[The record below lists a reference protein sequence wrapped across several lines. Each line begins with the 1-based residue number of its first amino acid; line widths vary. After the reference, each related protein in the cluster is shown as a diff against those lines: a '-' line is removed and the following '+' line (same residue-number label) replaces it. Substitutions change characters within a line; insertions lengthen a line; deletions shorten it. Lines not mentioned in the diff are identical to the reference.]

1 MKHLLF
7 SLFMIGVE
15 NSRDKRSDLQ
25 NGYWSVKLIV
35 WYGIGALS
43 FMIPNDFFI
52 GWSKYVN
59 IPGAFL
65 FVLIQVVL
73 LIDFAYTVSENLL
86 GT

>member
-1 MKHLLF
+1 
-7 SLFMIGVE
+7 MIGVE

-25 NGYWSVKLIV
+25 NGFWAVKLIV

-52 GWSKYVN
+52 GWSTYVN